1 MWYDMTIR
9 NPPTPPTTKEAKAM
23 KFKVMYR
30 FNLSGNAK
38 GEWHFLSEHSDMFS
52 AKQAVKAIKKHLGYK
67 GGSVKIV
74 TVEA

>member
-1 MWYDMTIR
+1 
-9 NPPTPPTTKEAKAM
+9 M

-30 FNLSGNAK
+30 FNLSGNTK
-38 GEWHFLSEHSDMFS
+38 GEWHSLSEHSDMFS